1 MTPNRLEY
9 LRSMLTKYA
18 HCWKEFPSNRMQR
31 WQAEYDSAR
40 TDSPEVWEAYCERFN
55 HSLHHDAG
63 DILA

>member
-1 MTPNRLEY
+1 MTTTRLEY

-18 HCWKEFPSNRMQR
+18 HCWKEFPSNRMQQ

-40 TDSPEVWEAYCERFN
+40 TNSLEVWTVYCEQFK
-55 HSLHHDAG
+55 HSIDHNAG